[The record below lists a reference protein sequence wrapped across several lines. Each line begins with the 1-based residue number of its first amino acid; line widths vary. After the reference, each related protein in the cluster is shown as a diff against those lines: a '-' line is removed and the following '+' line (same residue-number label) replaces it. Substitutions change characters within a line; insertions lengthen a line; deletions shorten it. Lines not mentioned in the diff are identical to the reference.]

1 MHNHGHTSSSQRI
14 GWAFFLNLGFTLIE
28 IVGGLLTNST
38 AIMADAVHDLGDCIS
53 IGLAWLLSKVSE
65 KDSNTDF
72 TYGYRRLSLLG
83 ALINGLVLIAGSAWV
98 LSEAI
103 PKLLQPEMPVVEG
116 MLGLA
121 IFGVMVNGFAAYKLS
136 HGKTLNE
143 KVLNWHLLEDVLG
156 WVAVLIVSTLLKT
169 LEEPPG
175 ESFIL
180 LETERFGS
188 VLPTIRSR
196 CQRVNLG
203 LPSRE
208 DSISWLQSQ
217 GVSVM
222 DAETALVRNA
232 GGPVAA
238 SEWLASGVGA
248 VQEKWVSE
256 LLQWTNFSM
265 PLDKVAS
272 AWGKLEFQT
281 VIQWFYQWSC
291 DVLKSACGAAPEHLQ
306 FADPVTELMS
316 NHVVEQQML
325 VTFQK
330 KLQQILGQLMSGASH
345 HNKMLTLETLLL
357 EWQALTESRAGV
369 TA

>member
-53 IGLAWLLSKVSE
+53 IGLAGLLSKVSE

-156 WVAVLIVSTLLKT
+156 WVAVLIVSIVLLFVDWPILDPALSIVFTLY
-169 LEEPPG
+169 
-175 ESFIL
+175 IL
-180 LETERFGS
+180 FG
-188 VLPTIRSR
+188 VEK
-196 CQRVNLG
+196 NLWSTTR
-203 LPSRE
+203 LF
-208 DSISWLQSQ
+208 LQ
-217 GVSVM
+217 
-222 DAETALVRNA
+222 
-232 GGPVAA
+232 
-238 SEWLASGVGA
+238 
-248 VQEKWVSE
+248 
-256 LLQWTNFSM
+256 
-265 PLDKVAS
+265 
-272 AWGKLEFQT
+272 
-281 VIQWFYQWSC
+281 
-291 DVLKSACGAAPEHLQ
+291 AAPDKALSESLHQCLSTLDDVRSVHHLHLWSLDGEH
-306 FADPVTELMS
+306 
-316 NHVVEQQML
+316 HVLTAHL
-325 VTFQK
+325 V
-330 KLQQILGQLMSGASH
+330 LRCA
-345 HNKMLTLETLLL
+345 LTLEQQLHLKRTIADRLREFDLAHTTI
-357 EWQALTESRAGV
+357 EFEFGEEACRDAGV
-369 TA
+369 I

>member
-1 MHNHGHTSSSQRI
+1 MLEI
-14 GWAFFLNLGFTLIE
+14 EFLDDNFPFGVRV

-156 WVAVLIVSTLLKT
+156 WVAVLIVSIVLLFVDWPILDPALSIVFTLY
-169 LEEPPG
+169 
-175 ESFIL
+175 IL
-180 LETERFGS
+180 FG
-188 VLPTIRSR
+188 VEK
-196 CQRVNLG
+196 NLWSTTR
-203 LPSRE
+203 LF
-208 DSISWLQSQ
+208 LQ
-217 GVSVM
+217 
-222 DAETALVRNA
+222 
-232 GGPVAA
+232 
-238 SEWLASGVGA
+238 
-248 VQEKWVSE
+248 
-256 LLQWTNFSM
+256 
-265 PLDKVAS
+265 
-272 AWGKLEFQT
+272 
-281 VIQWFYQWSC
+281 
-291 DVLKSACGAAPEHLQ
+291 AAPDKALSESLHQCLSTLDDVRSVHHLHLWSLDGEH
-306 FADPVTELMS
+306 
-316 NHVVEQQML
+316 HVLTAHL
-325 VTFQK
+325 V
-330 KLQQILGQLMSGASH
+330 LRCA
-345 HNKMLTLETLLL
+345 LTLEQQLHLKRTIAARLREFDLAHTTI
-357 EWQALTESRAGV
+357 EFEFGEEACRDAGV
-369 TA
+369 I